1 MAEFDYREF
10 YIGYPGHPRFTIN
23 KIIVDDLLRVIIQ
36 KYEMLLFTNKGE
48 LLGDPDFGCDL
59 EKLLWQTKISASAVK
74 RLIIYQ
80 IDSYIPE
87 LQGSNYELEVEFFEN
102 PENFQDAMS
111 INFTIADFEVNA
123 IVI

>member
-36 KYEMLLFTNKGE
+36 KYEMILFTNKGE

-59 EKLLWQTKISASAVK
+59 ERLLWQTKISASAVK
-74 RLIIYQ
+74 RLIISQ
-80 IDSYIPE
+80 IDNYIPE
-87 LQGSNYELEVEFFEN
+87 LQGTNYELEVEFFEN

-123 IVI
+123 IVL